1 MKGWKCLDCAKRW
14 DGPAVEVVKDER
26 GRKQAKLTEVGEAV
40 KLHVLTFS
48 HSCAPEAHGG

>member
-14 DGPAVEVVKDER
+14 DGPAVEMVKDER

-40 KLHVLTFS
+40 KLHVLTFN